1 MQRRALYLEGVHPEL
16 LEVPQVRPVESG
28 DDEEKL
34 LDIRLQ
40 DGIPAT
46 SSK

>member
-34 LDIRLQ
+34 LAKTKAKLKTIQ
-40 DGIPAT
+40 I
-46 SSK
+46 